1 MIRHLVFS
9 TALATLGFGEARASE
24 LRDYGEYLAGEC
36 TSCHKLDGTSHNIP
50 NIVGWDAEN
59 FILILKTYTNGER
72 DNKAM
77 KSVVQQLDDEQMK
90 ALATYFASL
99 EPK

>member
-1 MIRHLVFS
+1 MIRQIVFS
-9 TALATLGFGEARASE
+9 VVVATLGSGAAQASE

-36 TSCHKLDGTSHNIP
+36 TSCHKLDGTNNNIP

-59 FILILKTYTNGER
+59 FITILKTYTNGER

-77 KSVVQQLDDEQMK
+77 KSVVQQLDEEQMK